1 MINGLLMKNIEQM
14 SNLKLIFTSI
24 LFAIP
29 LFMLAQVNIQ
39 GVVTEESSGDP
50 IPGVAVIVI
59 GTDKG
64 ATTDFDGKYELND
77 VPVGAVI
84 EFSYLGYAPVKI
96 KVTPQTRILNVKLK
110 ETAESLDKVVV
121 VGYGTAQKKDLTGSV
136 NVISTKKFN
145 KGAINSAQ
153 ELITGKVAG
162 VTVMPPSGAPGEGG
176 SINIRGLSSLSLTN
190 EPLYVV
196 DGIPLDNNGVGG
208 SRNILDFIN
217 PNDIK
222 SITIL
227 KDASSTAIYGSR
239 AANGVVLIT
248 TKKGANRAFKFDYD
262 AKTST
267 YAATRYVD
275 VMTAQEFTKVVHEV
289 GTPEAISRLGDA
301 RTDWQKQI
309 YKNALGYEHNFSGS
323 GLVKE
328 TPVRFSLAYSNQD
341 GILKKDNFERTTA
354 SINLSPSFM
363 KGHLK
368 MDLNARGM
376 YLENTFANQGAIG
389 SALSFD
395 PTHPVYDP
403 NSPFAGYYTWI
414 DPNTGMQYNLAPTNP
429 VALIDLHDDFSYVT
443 RYITNAKIDYNLHFL
458 PEVTATLNVGLDKSN
473 GNGKTIISPEMP
485 TSDPSWIGVKN
496 KYESERENKLLDA
509 YFTYNKEFNEN
520 NFKFMGGYSYQSFYN
535 YNYFYD
541 DYKRQQGQPD
551 FQSIDKSKEVLLS
564 YFGRLNYNYKDKY
577 LLTATLR
584 ADASSK
590 LNPDNRWGYFPSV
603 AVAWNLHKEDFLK
616 NSDVINQLKL
626 RVGYGE
632 VGNVNGLAPYKY
644 LTRYQVSTSSASY
657 QFGTQFYPTYRP
669 EPINKDLRW
678 EVGKTINVGLDYG
691 LYNNRIY
698 GSINIYNKETEDLI
712 IWALVDPF
720 TNFGN
725 RVEKNVGNMT
735 NKGIE
740 FEINGVAID
749 NDKLKWNIGFNFAY
763 NDNEITYM
771 PFEQEVGGIA
781 GGVGNTIQMHKE
793 GYAPY
798 SFYVYQQVYDA
809 NGKPLEGVYVDR
821 NGDGVI
827 NNDDRYF
834 FHDPMADIQM
844 GLSSSLTYGKFDIS
858 ISMRSYIGN
867 YMYDNVASARS
878 VPADINTMPF
888 LTNLHTDYFNSGFQ
902 THSETNLLSDYY
914 VNEASFLKIDNISMG
929 YNIPKFYKNANMR
942 LYGSIQNVATITDYK
957 GLDPE
962 IPGGIDNNFYPRP
975 TIYTLGVH
983 LNF

>member
-1 MINGLLMKNIEQM
+1 MINGILMKNIEQM
-14 SNLKLIFTSI
+14 SNLKLTLMGI
-24 LFAIP
+24 LFALP
-29 LFMLAQVNIQ
+29 LLMVGQVNIQ

-50 IPGVAVIVI
+50 MPGVAVII
-59 GTDKG
+59 LGSDKG
-64 ATTDFDGKYELND
+64 ASTDFDGKYELNN

-84 EFSYLGYAPVKI
+84 EFTFLGYEPVKRKI
-96 KVTPQTRILNVKLK
+96 TPQSHIINVKMK
-110 ETAESLDKVVV
+110 ESAESLDKVIV
-121 VGYGTAQKKDLTGSV
+121 VGYGTAKKSDLTGSV

-153 ELITGKVAG
+153 ELITGKIAG
-162 VTVMPPSGAPGEGG
+162 VTVTPPSGAPGEGG

-190 EPLYVV
+190 EPLFVV
-196 DGIPLDNNGVGG
+196 DGVPLDNQGVGG

-239 AANGVVLIT
+239 AANGVVMIT
-248 TKKGANRAFKFDYD
+248 TKKGAKRKFKFHYD

-267 YAATRYVD
+267 YVANKYVD
-275 VMTAQEFTKVVHEV
+275 VMTAQEYTRVVNEV
-289 GTPEAISRLGDA
+289 GNPAAIARLGNVK
-301 RTDWQKQI
+301 TDWQKEI

-323 GLVKE
+323 GMVKQL
-328 TPVRFSLAYSNQD
+328 PVRFSLSYSNQD

-354 SINLSPSFM
+354 SLNLSPSFLND
-363 KGHLK
+363 HLK
-368 MDLNARGM
+368 LELNARGM
-376 YLENTFANQGAIG
+376 YLENNFANRGAIG

-395 PTHPVYDP
+395 PTHPVYDSS
-403 NSPFAGYYTWI
+403 SPYAGYFTWI
-414 DPNTGMQYNLAPTNP
+414 DPNTNRQYNLAPTNP
-429 VALIDLHDDFSYVT
+429 VAMINLQDDFSYVT
-443 RYITNAKIDYNLHFL
+443 RYITNAKIDYKLHFL
-458 PEVTATLNVGLDKSN
+458 PEVTATLNIGLDKSK
-473 GNGKTIISPEMP
+473 GNGKNIVSANMP
-485 TSDPSWIGVKN
+485 TSDPSWQGVNN
-496 KYESERENKLLDA
+496 KYDNERENKLLDA
-509 YFTYNKEFNEN
+509 YLTYDKEFNHN
-520 NFKFMGGYSYQSFYN
+520 NFKLMAGYSYQSFYH
-535 YNYFYD
+535 YDYFFD
-541 DYKRQQGQPD
+541 DYARQQGQAD
-551 FQSIDKSKEVLLS
+551 FEQIDKSKEVLLS
-564 YFGRLNYNYKDKY
+564 YFGRLNYSYNDKY

-590 LNPDNRWGYFPSV
+590 LNPKDRWGYFPSV
-603 AVAWNLHKEDFLK
+603 ALAWNLHNEDFLK
-616 NSDVINQLKL
+616 DSEVINHLKL

-644 LTRYQVSTSSASY
+644 LTRYEASTSTAAY
-657 QFGTQFYPTYRP
+657 QFGTQFYQTYRP
-669 EPINKDLRW
+669 EPINKDLKW
-678 EVGKTINVGLDYG
+678 EVGRTLNLGLDFG
-691 LYNNRIY
+691 FYNNRIN
-698 GSINIYNKETEDLI
+698 GSINVYNKETKDLI

-740 FEINGVAID
+740 LELNGVAIS
-749 NDKLKWNIGFNFAY
+749 NDKMRWNINFNIAY
-763 NDNEITYM
+763 NHNEVTYM
-771 PFEQEVGGIA
+771 PFDQEVGGID

-793 GYAPY
+793 GYTPY
-798 SFYVYQQVYDA
+798 SFLVYQQVYDS

-821 NGDGVI
+821 NGDGVV
-827 NNDDRYF
+827 NNKDRYF

-844 GLSSSLTYGKFDIS
+844 GLASTLNYGNFDMS
-858 ISMRSYIGN
+858 ISFRSNVGN

-878 VPADINTMPF
+878 IPADINTLPF

-914 VNEASFLKIDNISMG
+914 VNDASFVKLDYISMG
-929 YNIPKFYKNANMR
+929 YRFPKFYKNAQLR
-942 LYGSIQNVATITDYK
+942 LYGSVQNVATFTKYK

-975 TIYTLGVH
+975 TVYTLGIN
-983 LNF
+983 LGF